1 MFLSFAFLVF
11 VLYSCQSKELH
22 SQSSFNLEKNSEGC
36 FEVSVPV
43 VTDNFATINWKL
55 EDSECCM
62 GYNIIEVIQYG

>member
-43 VTDNFATINWKL
+43 VTDNFATINWKTR
-55 EDSECCM
+55 
-62 GYNIIEVIQYG
+62 G